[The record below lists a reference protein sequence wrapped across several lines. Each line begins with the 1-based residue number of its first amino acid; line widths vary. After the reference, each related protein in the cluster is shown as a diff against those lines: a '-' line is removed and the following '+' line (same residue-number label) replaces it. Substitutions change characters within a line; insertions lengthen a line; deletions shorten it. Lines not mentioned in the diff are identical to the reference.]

1 MPDESCT
8 GLRGLRL
15 VRIIALKL
23 KKNEITAEQVA
34 AYGLPYV
41 GDRLAPTIC
50 DGAKMETRRVSG
62 FSRLAATLLCCAAPV
77 AAASATD
84 RIALTF
90 DVLGPL
96 GMRVLEMHSLLEENP
111 GRYAVS
117 VNYATTGLAG
127 LFIDQRTYAVAHGQL
142 IPGSALPFSFRNQT
156 RRNGVE
162 RNSQVSYSADGTV
175 RGSSNPPPRNIVAPE
190 AARGTVDNLS
200 AYLRLERQV
209 ATRGTCAMTVP
220 VFDGRHRYDLV
231 FTDGGRQELSP
242 QSGQNF
248 EGVAIACNMT
258 RYNRSV
264 DEAEKDEGAQSGTIW
279 YARLISGSNMMFP
292 VRMKLSTSIG
302 DVDAYLAELQSNKG
316 NLKLRN

>member
-1 MPDESCT
+1 M
-8 GLRGLRL
+8 
-15 VRIIALKL
+15 
-23 KKNEITAEQVA
+23 Q
-34 AYGLPYV
+34 
-41 GDRLAPTIC
+41 
-50 DGAKMETRRVSG
+50 
-62 FSRLAATLLCCAAPV
+62 
-77 AAASATD
+77 
-84 RIALTF
+84 F
-90 DVLGPL
+90 DVIGPL
-96 GMRVLEMHSLLEENP
+96 GMRVLEMHSILEENP

-117 VNYATTGLAG
+117 VDYATTGLAG
-127 LFIDQRTYAVAHGQL
+127 LVIDQRTYAVVHGQL
-142 IPGSALPFSFRNQT
+142 IPGSALPYSFRNQT

-175 RGSSNPPPRNIVAPE
+175 QGTSTPPPRNIVAPE

-200 AYLRLERQV
+200 AYLRLERQL
-209 ATRGTCAMTVP
+209 ATKGTCAMTVP

-242 QSGQNF
+242 QGGQNF
-248 EGVAIACNMT
+248 EGVATACKMT

-279 YARLISGSNMMFP
+279 YARLIPGSDMLFP

-302 DVDAYLAELQSNKG
+302 DVDAYLAELQSNKV